1 MNYALRTSAISRELP
16 TISGSTKVC
25 AVIGDP
31 VAHSLS
37 PAIHNAAFRSLNMN
51 IVYVAFRVQE
61 SQLAAAIEGFKS
73 LGALGIN
80 ITMPHKSRVLRF
92 LDRIDD
98 TAQEIGAVNT
108 VVRRSSKLH
117 GYNTDGHAAV
127 KALSDLESLSDRR
140 AVILGAGG
148 AAKAIAYQLSKIVE
162 TIVILNRT
170 PSKGARLASKVT
182 EWGEA
187 SSCSYALDKANLRR
201 EVAQA
206 NILINTLP
214 VDVFPR
220 FGKILIRE
228 KLAGR
233 DMLVMD
239 ANYKPKTD
247 FLAKASL
254 AGAKAIDGLE
264 MLIEQAALSFELWTG
279 VNAPIAVMRKAA
291 VEARAR
297 R

>member
-1 MNYALRTSAISRELP
+1 VNYALRTSAISRELP

-51 IVYVAFRVQE
+51 IVYVAFRVQDGE
-61 SQLAAAIEGFKS
+61 LGVAIEGFRS
-73 LGALGIN
+73 LGVLGIN

-92 LDRIDD
+92 LDTIDD

-117 GYNTDGHAAV
+117 GYNTDGQAAV
-127 KALSDLESLSDRR
+127 KALSHLESLSGRR
-140 AVILGAGG
+140 ALILGAGG
-148 AAKAIAYQLSKIVE
+148 AAKAIAYQLSKMVE

-170 PSKGARLASKVT
+170 RPKGARLASKVT
-182 EWGEA
+182 EWSEA
-187 SSCSYALDKANLRR
+187 SSCSYALDKTNLRR

-206 NILINTLP
+206 SLLINTLP